1 MSRSPAHDLVRRL
14 YAIYN
19 ADYSHLPGADQL
31 GRNSQ
36 RVTNTLGL
44 AVSAAEQDARRKLR
58 KVRLGQSPG
67 KARARAW
74 VTTQGLR
81 LAARALRRASAQA
94 VAYRVEL
101 RQQFVVPAQQAKQAR
116 RSVEGGSGGGFD
128 VLGGT

>member
-1 MSRSPAHDLVRRL
+1 MSRNPAQDLVRRL

-19 ADYSHLPGADQL
+19 ADYTHLAGADQL

-36 RVTNTLGL
+36 RVTNTLAV
-44 AVSAAEQDARRKLR
+44 AVSVAERDARRKLR
-58 KVRLGQSPG
+58 KVRLGQTAG
-67 KARARAW
+67 TARARAW

-81 LAARALRRASAQA
+81 ITSRALRRASAQA

-101 RQQFVVPAQQAKQAR
+101 RQHFIVPAKEVKRQPR
-116 RSVEGGSGGGFD
+116 RGSDDFD

>member
-1 MSRSPAHDLVRRL
+1 MSRNPAQDLVRRL

-19 ADYSHLPGADQL
+19 ADYSHLAGADQL

-36 RVTNTLGL
+36 RVTSTLEL

-58 KVRLGQSPG
+58 KVRQGQTAG
-67 KARARAW
+67 TARVRAW

-81 LAARALRRASAQA
+81 IAARALRRASAEA

-101 RQQFVVPAQQAKQAR
+101 RQHFIIPAQEAQQGR
-116 RSVEGGSGGGFD
+116 RQPRRGGGGFD
-128 VLGGT
+128 VLDGT